1 MFVKIIYFL
10 MLFLCLKYFFFM
22 SEACFISKAQVLF
35 MTADLKKSDVC
46 FFWRRKN
53 SCLLT

>member
-1 MFVKIIYFL
+1 
-10 MLFLCLKYFFFM
+10 M

-46 FFWRRKN
+46 FSGEEK
-53 SCLLT
+53 TAVY